1 MIAFSLPDRATEKA
15 DAEHYLTEAE
25 RLLAIHAIRRCR
37 DSVQQAS
44 LLGADLDRCSA
55 VRRQLG
61 LLTGD
66 FDAAWQEDDLQLTRG
81 RPAYHRLW
89 NGAELKGKKLVVR
102 SLHGLGDAVQM
113 LRYAPLLKSLCASV
127 LYEVPPK
134 LLKLSSYFT
143 EVDSSVSWGD
153 EAAVS
158 PSFWD
163 LQAESMELPY
173 ICRTQRKDLPVS
185 VNYLQ
190 LPSRIVQQRA
200 QRMGACSR
208 LRVGLVWAGG
218 DWDRDRWIPLRELE
232 ALLEF
237 SNVEFWNIQ
246 GGTHASDA
254 CGLPMRTYADTSE
267 DGILSLAATITNLD
281 VIVTIDTLA
290 AHLAGALGKEV
301 WLMLKHVP
309 DWRWMVGVRNSPWYP
324 SMRLFRQPEPG
335 NWYEVVQKIKTELAS
350 VQASFLVMPKLPVI

>member
-1 MIAFSLPDRATEKA
+1 MIAFSSPDHATDKA
-15 DAEHYLTEAE
+15 EAEHYLIEAE
-25 RLLAIHAIRRCR
+25 SLLAIHAISRCR
-37 DSVQQAS
+37 ESIQQAS

-66 FDAAWQEDDLQLTRG
+66 FDAAWREDDLQLTRG

-89 NGAELKGKKLVVR
+89 NGEELQGKKLVVR

-127 LYEVPPK
+127 LYEVPPS
-134 LLKLSSYFT
+134 LLKLSYYFA

-173 ICRTQRKDLPVS
+173 ICRTQQKELPVRL
-185 VNYLQ
+185 NYLQ
-190 LPSRIVQQRA
+190 LPPRLVQRRA
-200 QRMGACSR
+200 IQMEACSR

-232 ALLEF
+232 ALLEI

-246 GGTHASDA
+246 GGPHASDA
-254 CGLPMRTYADTSE
+254 CRVPMRTYADTSE
-267 DGILSLAATITNLD
+267 DGILSLAATIANLD
-281 VIVTIDTLA
+281 LIITIDTLA
-290 AHLAGALGKEV
+290 AHLAGALGKHV
-301 WLMLKHVP
+301 WLMLKHVA
-309 DWRWMVGVRNSPWYP
+309 DWRWMVDITNCLWYP
-324 SMRLFRQPEPG
+324 TMRLFRQSEPG
-335 NWYEVVQKIKTELAS
+335 SWYEVVQGIKTELKS
-350 VQASFLVMPKLPVI
+350 LRVHFSGDD